1 VYLPPAAQGDV
12 YRAAN
17 ERPFAIGIVE
27 AVSTLFI
34 ATEYRD
40 MVVFT
45 VLIAILLMRP
55 WGLFGVRVRGDA

>member
-1 VYLPPAAQGDV
+1 MASIPGAIVGG
-12 YRAAN
+12 
-17 ERPFAIGIVE
+17 FAIGIVE

-45 VLIAILLMRP
+45 GLIAILLMRP